1 MIIKY
6 YVNCFERELCIEWDD
21 AYKHLEKEI
30 LDMLDGYYCEW
41 HSTEEIADHDYKAY
55 VENSCCEEFMME
67 RLSETYNMWESW
79 WVEGDEDED
88 GNEILL
94 DKTKNLGYI
103 THKRAMEL
111 LKNVIDY
118 CTDNGNVELEI
129 VRRDLYAIGFSDD
142 EIKWLGYDW
151 ILEEDE

>member
-1 MIIKY
+1 MCANEKILLLDLLQILKKYTDESHRLAQHEIIQILNRDYDTFPKRKTVKNNIEKLLRY
-6 YVNCFERELCIEWDD
+6 GER
-21 AYKHLEKEI
+21 
-30 LDMLDGYYCEW
+30 
-41 HSTEEIADHDYKAY
+41 
-55 VENSCCEEFMME
+55 
-67 RLSETYNMWESW
+67 
-79 WVEGDEDED
+79 ED

-94 DKTKNLGYI
+94 DKTNNLGYI

-111 LKNVIDY
+111 LQNVIDY

>member
-1 MIIKY
+1 MITRY
-6 YVNCFERELCIEWDD
+6 FVNCFERELCIEWDD

-79 WVEGDEDED
+79 WVEGDEDKD

-111 LKNVIDY
+111 LQNVIDY

>member
-1 MIIKY
+1 MITRY
-6 YVNCFERELCIEWDD
+6 FVNCFERELCIKWDD
-21 AYKHLEKEI
+21 AYKYLEKEI
-30 LDMLDGYYCEW
+30 LDMLDGYYYEW
-41 HSTEEIADHDYKAY
+41 HSTEEIEDPDYRAY
-55 VENSCCEEFMME
+55 VEDSCCEEFIME

-88 GNEILL
+88 GNEIIP
-94 DKTKNLGYI
+94 DKTNNLGYI

-111 LKNVIDY
+111 LQNVIDY

>member
-1 MIIKY
+1 
-6 YVNCFERELCIEWDD
+6 
-21 AYKHLEKEI
+21 
-30 LDMLDGYYCEW
+30 
-41 HSTEEIADHDYKAY
+41 
-55 VENSCCEEFMME
+55 ME

-88 GNEILL
+88 GNEIIP
-94 DKTKNLGYI
+94 DKTNNSGYI
-103 THKRAMEL
+103 TYRRAMEL
-111 LKNVIDY
+111 LQNAIDY

-129 VRRDLYAIGFSDD
+129 ARRDVYAIGFSDD